1 MISYPKDL
9 LDNYVQNIKEYES
22 VENNPSR
29 FYFFNCGEYLCFVH
43 RCRDNYEV
51 RVSPLLS
58 STFKLF
64 VLRHLGVVDVVFSV
78 SDLASAISEYKRIVG
93 KCLV

>member
-22 VENNPSR
+22 VLENPSR
-29 FYFFNCGEYLCFVH
+29 HYFFNCGDYLCFVH
-43 RCRDNYEV
+43 RCRNNYEV

-58 STFKLF
+58 STLKLY

-78 SDLASAISEYKRIVG
+78 SNLASAVSEFKRIVG